1 MIGKFIESDI
11 KQVVARDCV
20 EGRMGT
26 DCFNI
31 FGADENVLKLNRG
44 DNDYTTS

>member
-31 FGADENVLKLNRG
+31 FGADENVLKLKRG